1 MQLIEESNI
10 FINELNHLNINS
22 NSNFNTA
29 TEWEYFLIKR
39 LNLDPISK
47 FPSKDFSNFLFNL
60 INKKLIS
67 SNSNNLIAYDW
78 QLSII
83 ERENEKL
90 SVNSNKIDKVELA
103 LKFEFFNSKEDEY
116 QNKVLKMGYNEF
128 SEIFQNLKK
137 INGQLQ
143 LFKN

>member
-1 MQLIEESNI
+1 
-10 FINELNHLNINS
+10 LNVNS
-22 NSNFNTA
+22 NPNIQIEAEQILVNNLKLNSIQNFPKKDFT
-29 TEWEYFLIKR
+29 YFL
-39 LNLDPISK
+39 LNS
-47 FPSKDFSNFLFNL
+47 
-60 INKKLIS
+60 INKKS
-67 SNSNNLIAYDW
+67 SNNMNSLIAHDW

-90 SVNSNKIDKVELA
+90 SVNSNKIDKVEIA
-103 LKFEFFNSKEDEY
+103 MKFKIFNNKDEEY

-128 SEIFQNLKK
+128 SEVFQNLKK

>member
-1 MQLIEESNI
+1 MIEESNI
-10 FINELNHLNINS
+10 FINELSNLNINTN
-22 NSNFNTA
+22 NSTGLECENFIGN
-29 TEWEYFLIKR
+29 R
-39 LNLDPISK
+39 LNLDSVSK
-47 FPSKDFSNFLFNL
+47 FPTKDFSNFLFDL
-60 INKKLIS
+60 INKKMTF
-67 SNSNNLIAYDW
+67 SNSNNLISYDW

-103 LKFEFFNSKEDEY
+103 LKFDVFNSREEEY
-116 QNKVLKMGYNEF
+116 QNKVMKMGYNEF

-137 INGQLQ
+137 INAQLQ

>member
-1 MQLIEESNI
+1 M
-10 FINELNHLNINS
+10 NS
-22 NSNFNTA
+22 
-29 TEWEYFLIKR
+29 
-39 LNLDPISK
+39 
-47 FPSKDFSNFLFNL
+47 
-60 INKKLIS
+60 
-67 SNSNNLIAYDW
+67 LIAHDW

-90 SVNSNKIDKVELA
+90 SVNSNKIDKVEIA
-103 LKFEFFNSKEDEY
+103 MKFKFFNNNDDEY

-128 SEIFQNLKK
+128 SEVFNNLKK